1 MLQDLLHLQSQARKA
16 APHIGMAR
24 RQPHPHARGDRNHR
38 SAFNTAD
45 TSKGGAD
52 PQILIRPLPVN
63 STTITSPDGAASL
76 IGSASNVLAKPA
88 TPGVNQTRR
97 NIVIPRNLRHTRS
110 RRKGLRNDPVPF
122 ILAPTPPAFRP
133 RKHRNLTHQPLLSSL
148 LNTCL

>member
-1 MLQDLLHLQSQARKA
+1 MTPQWVMLQDLLHLQSQARKA

-24 RQPHPHARGDRNHR
+24 RQPYPHARGERNHR

-76 IGSASNVLAKPA
+76 IGSASIAASTKPLSA
-88 TPGVNQTRR
+88 RSW
-97 NIVIPRNLRHTRS
+97 RS
-110 RRKGLRNDPVPF
+110 RRRQVQISPV
-122 ILAPTPPAFRP
+122 
-133 RKHRNLTHQPLLSSL
+133 
-148 LNTCL
+148 